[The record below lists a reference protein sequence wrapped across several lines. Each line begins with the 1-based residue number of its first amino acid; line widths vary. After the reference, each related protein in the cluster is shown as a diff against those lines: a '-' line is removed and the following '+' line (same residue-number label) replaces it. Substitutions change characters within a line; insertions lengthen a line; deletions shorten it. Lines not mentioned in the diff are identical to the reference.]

1 MVVPMME
8 EISGFGW
15 TRVDPGLVPGEV
27 VVGEEETMVDE
38 IEIMEIGEEVVEAE
52 IEVTPGRGI
61 AGEGAEAGLT
71 HERKGG
77 REAGVTPG
85 AEGTGVAA
93 RTSPGQGQGPG
104 AGAECITKI
113 IKIINTVTV
122 HITEKIL
129 YSKFA
134 LK

>member
-8 EISGFGW
+8 GISGYGW
-15 TRVDPGLVPGEV
+15 MRVDPGLVPGE
-27 VVGEEETMVDE
+27 EA
-38 IEIMEIGEEVVEAE
+38 VVEVE
-52 IEVTPGRGI
+52 IEVTPGKGI
-61 AGEGAEAGLT
+61 AGEGAGAGLT

-93 RTSPGQGQGPG
+93 RTSPGQGQDPE

-122 HITEKIL
+122 HITEKIM
-129 YSKFA
+129 YSRFA